1 MGDVVPFRPA
11 TKTLETAVKEFLGA
25 EDRAA
30 RAAARGRLIAAF
42 CRDVFEDDDRRPC
55 DT

>member
-11 TKTLETAVKEFLGA
+11 TKKLETAVKEFLEA
-25 EDRAA
+25 EDKTAK
-30 RAAARGRLIAAF
+30 AAARGRLIAAF
-42 CRDVFEDDDRRPC
+42 CREVFEGDDRRPC